1 MTHNLLQQ
9 EPNSRKF
16 DSFLYLCYAH
26 FVCKFECVFVLDFFL
41 ILLFFSNLHSALCKA
56 STEEQRDFFVK
67 RFILALDDRYSEVL
81 DLWTKFNTR
90 AAGGID
96 LDFVG
101 ASDFLQKNGKAR
113 TATQIK
119 GELKDV
125 DVDSNGRTSFI
136 EYLLLHYKIMIL
148 DSYYKRKGVDPE
160 VELKD
165 DGVGLV
171 GVGDQLILEL
181 YSPPLGM
188 DTDLEKMMRDFAVH
202 KRTREAKIAELEAII
217 AQGGV
222 KAMATKAELDK
233 LTAENGAELNH
244 LEAKIKAAT
253 KKAEIA
259 AEKMLAEKHASAEA
273 AAAADKSGSRGKLA
287 EKSAAFGS

>member
-1 MTHNLLQQ
+1 MSHEEGQLAAA
-9 EPNSRKF
+9 RAKF
-16 DSFLYLCYAH
+16 
-26 FVCKFECVFVLDFFL
+26 
-41 ILLFFSNLHSALCKA
+41 SALCKLT
-56 STEEQRDFFVK
+56 SIEQRDFFVK
-67 RFILALDDRYSEVL
+67 RFILALDDQYSDVM
-81 DLWTKFNTR
+81 DLWTKFD
-90 AAGGID
+90 AKAHGGID

-101 ASDFLQKNGKAR
+101 ASDFLQKNGKTR
-113 TATQIK
+113 TATQTK

-148 DSYYKRKGVDPE
+148 TSYYNRKGVDPE

-181 YSPPLGM
+181 YSPALGM
-188 DTDLEKMMRDFAVH
+188 DPELEKMMRDFALH
-202 KRTREAKIAELEAII
+202 KKTRETKIAELEAII

-222 KAMATKAELDK
+222 KAMATKAELEK
-233 LTAENGAELNH
+233 ITGENSADLNH

-253 KKAEIA
+253 KKAEHASEKMI
-259 AEKMLAEKHASAEA
+259 AEKEA
-273 AAAADKSGSRGKLA
+273 ARAAADADAKGGSRGKLA

>member
-1 MTHNLLQQ
+1 MSHDEAQLAAAR
-9 EPNSRKF
+9 SKF
-16 DSFLYLCYAH
+16 
-26 FVCKFECVFVLDFFL
+26 
-41 ILLFFSNLHSALCKA
+41 SALCKA
-56 STEEQRDFFVK
+56 PTEEQRDFFVK
-67 RFILALDDRYSEVL
+67 RFILALDEKYFEVI
-81 DLWTKFNTR
+81 DLHTKFNAR
-90 AAGGID
+90 AGGHTD

-125 DVDSNGRTSFI
+125 DVDNNGKTSFI

-148 DSYYKRKGVDPE
+148 ESYYRRKGVDPE

-171 GVGDQLILEL
+171 GVGDPLILEL

-188 DTDLEKMMRDFAVH
+188 DSDLEKMMRDFAVH
-202 KRTREAKIAELEAII
+202 KRTREAKIAELEAVI
-217 AQGGV
+217 ALGGV

-233 LTAENGAELNH
+233 LTAENGADLNH

-253 KKAEIA
+253 KKAETA
-259 AEKMLAEKHASAEA
+259 AEKMLAEKQHAKEA
-273 AAAADKSGSRGKLA
+273 HDADAKSGSRGKLA
-287 EKSAAFGS
+287 EKSAAFHS

>member
-1 MTHNLLQQ
+1 MSHAEEQLASART
-9 EPNSRKF
+9 KF
-16 DSFLYLCYAH
+16 
-26 FVCKFECVFVLDFFL
+26 
-41 ILLFFSNLHSALCKA
+41 SALCKT
-56 STEEQRDFFVK
+56 STAEQRDFFVK
-67 RFILALDDRYSEVL
+67 RFILALDDGYFDVMEMHKNF
-81 DLWTKFNTR
+81 DIK
-90 AAGGID
+90 AKGGID

-101 ASDFLQKNGKAR
+101 ASDFLQKNGKTR

-125 DVDSNGRTSFI
+125 DVDNNGRTSFI

-148 DSYYKRKGVDPE
+148 ESFYKRKGVEPE

-171 GVGDQLILEL
+171 GVGDQLILEC
-181 YSPPLGM
+181 YSPALGV
-188 DTDLEKMMRDFAVH
+188 DPELEKMMRDFAIH
-202 KRTREAKIAELEAII
+202 KHTRETKISELEAII

-222 KAMATKAELDK
+222 KAMATKAELEK
-233 LTAENGAELNH
+233 VTSENGAELNH

-253 KKAEIA
+253 KKAEVA
-259 AEKMLAEKHASAEA
+259 AEKMIADKESAK
-273 AAAADKSGSRGKLA
+273 AAADADAKGGSRGKLA

>member
-1 MTHNLLQQ
+1 
-9 EPNSRKF
+9 
-16 DSFLYLCYAH
+16 
-26 FVCKFECVFVLDFFL
+26 V
-41 ILLFFSNLHSALCKA
+41 
-56 STEEQRDFFVK
+56 EQRDFFVK
-67 RFILALDDRYSEVL
+67 RFILALDDKYTEVMNL
-81 DLWTKFNTR
+81 HSAFDIK
-90 AAGGID
+90 AKGGID

-101 ASDFLQKNGKAR
+101 ASDFLQKNGKTR

-125 DVDSNGRTSFI
+125 DVDNNGRTSFI

-148 DSYYKRKGVDPE
+148 DSFYKRKGVEPE

-181 YSPPLGM
+181 YSPALGM
-188 DTDLEKMMRDFAVH
+188 DPELEKMMRDFAIH
-202 KRTREAKIAELEAII
+202 KKNRETKIAELEAII

-222 KAMATKAELDK
+222 KAMATKAELEK
-233 LTAENGAELNH
+233 VTSENSSELNH

-253 KKAEIA
+253 KKAETA
-259 AEKMLAEKHASAEA
+259 AEKMLAEKEASRVA
-273 AAAADKSGSRGKLA
+273 AAAESGAGSRGKLA

>member
-1 MTHNLLQQ
+1 MDN
-9 EPNSRKF
+9 NNYYYR
-16 DSFLYLCYAH
+16 
-26 FVCKFECVFVLDFFL
+26 
-41 ILLFFSNLHSALCKA
+41 ALCHQP
-56 STEEQRDFFVK
+56 TIEQRDFFVK
-67 RFILALDDRYSEVL
+67 RFILTLDDEYTEVM
-81 DLWTKFNTR
+81 DLWTKFDTK
-90 AAGGID
+90 AKGGPD

-101 ASDFLQKNGKAR
+101 ATDFLQKNGKTR
-113 TATQIK
+113 TATQTK
-119 GELKDV
+119 AELKDV
-125 DVDSNGRTSFI
+125 DVESSGRTSFI

-148 DSYYKRKGVDPE
+148 QSYYRRKGVDPE

-188 DTDLEKMMRDFAVH
+188 DPELEKMMRDFAIH
-202 KRTREAKIAELEAII
+202 KKTRETKIAELEAVI

-233 LTAENGAELNH
+233 LTAENGSDLNH

-253 KKAEIA
+253 KKSEVAS
-259 AEKMLAEKHASAEA
+259 EKMLADKQAA
-273 AAAADKSGSRGKLA
+273 AAAADADAKGGSRGKLA

>member
-1 MTHNLLQQ
+1 MSHEEGQLAAART
-9 EPNSRKF
+9 KF
-16 DSFLYLCYAH
+16 
-26 FVCKFECVFVLDFFL
+26 
-41 ILLFFSNLHSALCKA
+41 SALCKT
-56 STEEQRDFFVK
+56 SSIEQRDFFIK
-67 RFILALDDRYSEVL
+67 RFILALDDQYSDVM
-81 DLWTKFNTR
+81 DMWAKFDVK
-90 AAGGID
+90 AKGGID

-101 ASDFLQKNGKAR
+101 ASDFSQKNGKTR

-148 DSYYKRKGVDPE
+148 ESFYKRKGVEPE

-181 YSPPLGM
+181 YSPALGM
-188 DTDLEKMMRDFAVH
+188 DPELEKMMRDFALH
-202 KRTREAKIAELEAII
+202 KKTRETKIAELEAII

-233 LTAENGAELNH
+233 ITSENGAELNH

-253 KKAEIA
+253 KKAEVA
-259 AEKMLAEKHASAEA
+259 SEKMIADKEAARA
-273 AAAADKSGSRGKLA
+273 AAAADASGGSRGKLA

>member
-1 MTHNLLQQ
+1 MSHEEGQLAAA
-9 EPNSRKF
+9 RAKF
-16 DSFLYLCYAH
+16 
-26 FVCKFECVFVLDFFL
+26 
-41 ILLFFSNLHSALCKA
+41 SALCKTSSA
-56 STEEQRDFFVK
+56 EQRDFFVK
-67 RFILALDDRYSEVL
+67 RFILGLDDGYFDVL
-81 DLWTKFNTR
+81 DLWTKFDIK
-90 AAGGID
+90 AKGGID

-101 ASDFLQKNGKAR
+101 ASDFLQKNGKTR
-113 TATQIK
+113 TATQSK

-148 DSYYKRKGVDPE
+148 ESYYKRKGVDPE

-181 YSPPLGM
+181 YSPPLGL
-188 DTDLEKMMRDFAVH
+188 DPELEKMMRDFAIH
-202 KRTREAKIAELEAII
+202 KKTRETKISELEAII

-222 KAMATKAELDK
+222 KAMATKAELEK
-233 LTAENGAELNH
+233 LTSENSADLNH

-259 AEKMLAEKHASAEA
+259 ADKMIVDKEA
-273 AAAADKSGSRGKLA
+273 AKAASEADGKGASRGKLA